1 MLSSRD
7 HRNSPKSP
15 PKPTPS
21 PTVKPVLPIST
32 THSVHTTLAKKSIV
46 TTPETPEP
54 PTTTTPE
61 PPTTTTPEPEPPTT
75 TTPEPPTTTAP
86 EPPATTPACTEFALS
101 VYNVGHPIS
110 SMPDTSASQLVGTA
124 CTKEINVENGD
135 GNQYWTSLVEETPK
149 NYFAAKWSGS
159 FQVATGGL
167 YVFAAGSDDGS
178 ILYID
183 GSEVVN
189 NDGLHAFQTVN
200 GVVNLNAGQHSV
212 VVNFFQND
220 GPDTGNTW
228 ALLQS

>member
-61 PPTTTTPEPEPPTT
+61 PPTTTKPEPPTT
-75 TTPEPPTTTAP
+75 TTTPEPTTTTTSEPPT
-86 EPPATTPACTEFALS
+86 TTPACTEFALS
-101 VYNVGHPIS
+101 VYNVGYPIS

-124 CTKEINVENGD
+124 CTADIDVENGD
-135 GNQYWTSLVEETPK
+135 GNQYWTSLVQATPHD
-149 NYFAAKWSGS
+149 YFAATWSGN
-159 FQVATGGL
+159 FQVTTGGS
-167 YVFAAGSDDGS
+167 YSFAAGSDDGS
-178 ILYID
+178 IVYID

-189 NDGLHAFQTVN
+189 NDGLHPFQTVN